1 LRIGIDAHLVRS
13 KPSGVGKSI
22 VRMIEAIAGAA
33 SRGAERAAP
42 GGEVVV
48 YANKEF
54 PDILNGRANCRVLRT
69 PLIALS
75 RGLRILHERFLMP
88 RRLRRD
94 RIDVFFAPGFV
105 FPGDPPVPMVLGI
118 FDLNALKHPKRVKP
132 ETAWYYKWAMPLSAS
147 NAALIVTP
155 TRAVAGDVERIL
167 KVPRDKVRV
176 VPLAA
181 DDRFREPQSG
191 QAEVAAKY
199 GIDAPYVLFVGNI
212 EPNKN
217 LKRLVEAFFAAKLHR
232 RLPHKLVIAGKKRHR
247 AGDLAGAIRRLGCAG
262 HVVFTGYVGDADL
275 PALYAGAAA
284 FVYPSHAEGFG
295 IPPLEA
301 MSCGTPVIA
310 SADAALVEVTGNAA
324 LHFPAD
330 DIAALREAME
340 KVLTDEAFAAELVR
354 RGRDAAG
361 RYSWPETGR
370 KTLDV
375 LREAAGGAK

>member
-1 LRIGIDAHLVRS
+1 MRIGVDAHLVRS
-13 KPSGVGKSI
+13 KPTGVGKSI
-22 VRMIEAIAGAA
+22 VRIIEAMADAA
-33 SRGAERAAP
+33 SCD
-42 GGEVVV
+42 EVVA
-48 YANKEF
+48 YANREF
-54 PDILNGRANCRVLRT
+54 PDVLNGRANCRVVRT

-75 RGLRILHERFLMP
+75 RGFRILHERFLMP

-105 FPGDPPVPMVLGI
+105 FPGEPPVPMVLGI
-118 FDLNALKHPKRVKP
+118 FDLHALKHPKRVRS

-167 KVPRDKVRV
+167 KIPRDKIRV

-181 DDRFREPQSG
+181 DDRFRRPSTG
-191 QAEVAAKY
+191 QAEVAAKHA
-199 GIDAPYVLFVGNI
+199 IDAPYVLFVGNI

-217 LKRLVEAFFAAKLHR
+217 LGRLVEAFFAAKLHR
-232 RLPHKLVIAGKKRHR
+232 RLPHKLVIAGKKRDR
-247 AGDLAGAIRRLGCAG
+247 AADLANAVRRLGCAE
-262 HVVFTGYVGDADL
+262 HVVFTGYVDDADL
-275 PALYAGAAA
+275 PALYAGADA

-310 SADAALVEVTGNAA
+310 SADAAVVEVTGNAA

-340 KVLTDEAFAAELVR
+340 KVLTDDAFAADLVR
-354 RGRDAAG
+354 RGRAAAD
-361 RYSWPETGR
+361 RYSWAATGR

>member
-1 LRIGIDAHLVRS
+1 LRIGVDAHLVKS
-13 KPSGVGKSI
+13 EPAGVGKSI
-22 VRMIEAIAGAA
+22 VRAIEAIADAA
-33 SRGAERAAP
+33 SRGAQRPARRESSPEANSNARRVAGAAP
-42 GGEVVV
+42 GDEVVV
-48 YANKEF
+48 YVNKQF
-54 PDILNGRANCRVLRT
+54 PDALNGLANCRVLRT

-75 RGLRILHERFLMP
+75 RGLRIL
-88 RRLRRD
+88 
-94 RIDVFFAPGFV
+94 
-105 FPGDPPVPMVLGI
+105 
-118 FDLNALKHPKRVKP
+118 LNALKHTKRVKP

-167 KVPRDKVRV
+167 KVPRDKIRV

-217 LKRLVEAFFAAKLHR
+217 LERLVEAFFAAKLHR
-232 RLPHKLVIAGKKRHR
+232 GLPHKLVIAGKKRHR
-247 AGDLAGAIRRLGCAG
+247 ADDLAGAVRRLGCAG
-262 HVVFTGYVGDADL
+262 HVVFTGYVDDADL
-275 PALYAGAAA
+275 PALYARAAA

-324 LHFPAD
+324 LHFPSD

-354 RGRDAAG
+354 RGREVAG